1 MFCSAT
7 LAGCRV
13 ILKGA
18 CPMTTIID
26 IDERRQRGSII
37 GRQVKG
43 WGELLLSEAEHF
55 KRLLALRRLY

>member
-1 MFCSAT
+1 
-7 LAGCRV
+7 
-13 ILKGA
+13 
-18 CPMTTIID
+18 MTTIMN

-55 KRLLALRRLY
+55 KRLPALRRLY